1 MYTTIDFGK
10 RKARFETREFET
22 GTYIA
27 VYESDQLTPFQS
39 MTNRA
44 ERDYHISLRK
54 KCIDK
59 GYKIVEGTFI
69 DYRGRYKINHFE
81 S

>member
-44 ERDYHISLRK
+44 ERDYHIALRK

-69 DYRGRYKINHFE
+69 DYRGRYKINNFE

>member
-39 MTNRA
+39 MTNRG
-44 ERDYHISLRK
+44 ERDYHIALRK
-54 KCIDK
+54 
-59 GYKIVEGTFI
+59 
-69 DYRGRYKINHFE
+69 RL
-81 S
+81 

>member
-39 MTNRA
+39 MTNRS

-54 KCIDK
+54 KCINK

>member
-10 RKARFETREFET
+10 RKARFETREYEV

-27 VYESDQLTPFQS
+27 IYESNGGVPIQS
-39 MTNRA
+39 TTNRS

-69 DYRGRYKINHFE
+69 NYRGRYKINNFE